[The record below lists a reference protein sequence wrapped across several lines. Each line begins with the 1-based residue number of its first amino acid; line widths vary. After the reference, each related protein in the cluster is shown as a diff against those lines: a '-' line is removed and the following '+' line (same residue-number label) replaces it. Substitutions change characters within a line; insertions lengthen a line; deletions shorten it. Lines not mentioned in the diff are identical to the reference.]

1 MARTSEYEIENI
13 FIDRLEEIGYE
24 YIDINTY
31 DDVLL
36 NFRNQL
42 AKLNEKK
49 LKEKGHDASFSD
61 SECNR
66 IMIHIDNKSV
76 YESAKI
82 LRDKYILQ

>member
-42 AKLNEKK
+42 AKLNEK
-49 LKEKGHDASFSD
+49 A
-61 SECNR
+61 
-66 IMIHIDNKSV
+66 
-76 YESAKI
+76 
-82 LRDKYILQ
+82 